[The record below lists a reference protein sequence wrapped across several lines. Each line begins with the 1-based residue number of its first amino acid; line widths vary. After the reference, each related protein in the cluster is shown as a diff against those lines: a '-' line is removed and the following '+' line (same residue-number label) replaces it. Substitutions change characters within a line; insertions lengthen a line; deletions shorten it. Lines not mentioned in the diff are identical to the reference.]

1 MPGPPPAASGAPG
14 AQAAQPPPAAA
25 AHGWTEHKAPDGR
38 TYYFHKAKGVSAWE
52 KPDEM
57 KTEQEKVVAAAMQG
71 IVQSKW
77 KEYTSATGKKYYFNT
92 ETRVTQWSMPDEM
105 KAAADAAA
113 AKAAAE
119 APAGAP
125 AAAAGGK
132 GAEGDASAEA
142 QAQFMAMLDES
153 GVEVDASWEECMKKI
168 INKPAYKAIAT
179 LDGRKAAFSSWQAAA
194 LRKAEEEEQRKVRQ
208 IKVNFL
214 QMLKECT
221 ELTSRTRYAKVLS
234 PCPSPSP

>member
-1 MPGPPPAASGAPG
+1 MSLAPLWGGNRGAGAPSMPGPPPAASGAPG

-125 AAAAGGK
+125 AAAAGAAGGK

-194 LRKAEEEEQRKVRQ
+194 GLG
-208 IKVNFL
+208 L
-214 QMLKECT
+214 GPLG
-221 ELTSRTRYAKVLS
+221 
-234 PCPSPSP
+234 

>member
-1 MPGPPPAASGAPG
+1 MSLAPLWGRGAGAPFMPGPPPAASGAPG
-14 AQAAQPPPAAA
+14 AQAAQLPPAAA

-38 TYYFHKAKGVSAWE
+38 TYYFHKARGVSAWE

-113 AKAAAE
+113 LASGGTKGPPPAAA
-119 APAGAP
+119 PAVAAP
-125 AAAAGGK
+125 AAPAA
-132 GAEGDASAEA
+132 S
-142 QAQFMAMLDES
+142 
-153 GVEVDASWEECMKKI
+153 
-168 INKPAYKAIAT
+168 
-179 LDGRKAAFSSWQAAA
+179 RAAA
-194 LRKAEEEEQRKVRQ
+194 SPA
-208 IKVNFL
+208 
-214 QMLKECT
+214 T
-221 ELTSRTRYAKVLS
+221 TSAAAPATQAVEAG
-234 PCPSPSP
+234 

>member
-125 AAAAGGK
+125 AAAAGAAAGVV
-132 GAEGDASAEA
+132 AEA
-142 QAQFMAMLDES
+142 
-153 GVEVDASWEECMKKI
+153 
-168 INKPAYKAIAT
+168 
-179 LDGRKAAFSSWQAAA
+179 AAA
-194 LRKAEEEEQRKVRQ
+194 PPPRSLASTRSKGSLTNLVRSSKALLAK
-208 IKVNFL
+208 K
-214 QMLKECT
+214 
-221 ELTSRTRYAKVLS
+221 SRAQPEDRSRREDV
-234 PCPSPSP
+234 

>member
-1 MPGPPPAASGAPG
+1 MSLAPLWGGNRGAGAPSMPGPPPAASGAPG

-77 KEYTSATGKKYYFNT
+77 KEYTSATGKK
-92 ETRVTQWSMPDEM
+92 VTQWSMPDEM

-113 AKAAAE
+113 ANAAAE

-125 AAAAGGK
+125 AAAAGAAAGVV
-132 GAEGDASAEA
+132 AEA
-142 QAQFMAMLDES
+142 
-153 GVEVDASWEECMKKI
+153 
-168 INKPAYKAIAT
+168 
-179 LDGRKAAFSSWQAAA
+179 AAA
-194 LRKAEEEEQRKVRQ
+194 PPPRSLASTRSKGSLTNLVRSSKALLAKKNRAQPEDR
-208 IKVNFL
+208 
-214 QMLKECT
+214 
-221 ELTSRTRYAKVLS
+221 SRREDV
-234 PCPSPSP
+234 